1 MQGCPLLLWGGGCRS
16 SSSSR
21 SSKSSSRSRS
31 SRRSGHQHAR
41 LVRQQ
46 GELPSCPL
54 EPCRDAGELR
64 AHAREKHTLGLA
76 SNASI
81 RGKSSLGASF
91 YHSNAPEWL
100 CWHQPLLE
108 SQTPS
113 FPLWLC
119 CAFFQKCGQAPKTS
133 LPSPLGQDPEG
144 AGGVQSL
151 AAAPC
156 INLIHFP
163 RENSKPLICAWG

>member
-1 MQGCPLLLWGGGCRS
+1 MLLAGSWFLGGCCLQGCPLLLWGGGCRS

-41 LVRQQ
+41 LARQQ

-54 EPCRDAGELR
+54 EPCGDAGELR
-64 AHAREKHTLGLA
+64 AHAGEKHTLGLA
-76 SNASI
+76 SKASI

-91 YHSNAPEWL
+91 YHSSAPEWL
-100 CWHQPLLE
+100 CWHQPLLQ

-119 CAFFQKCGQAPKTS
+119 CAFFQKCGQAPK
-133 LPSPLGQDPEG
+133 SPFPVLWGRIQK
-144 AGGVQSL
+144 VQGDCKAL
-151 AAAPC
+151 QQ
-156 INLIHFP
+156 
-163 RENSKPLICAWG
+163 PLVSI